1 MKKINK
7 ITVVGAGTMGAG
19 IAQVCI
25 ENGCQVVL
33 CDIKDEFVE
42 KGFNTIKSFLGRKVE
57 KGKLDKAGFDE
68 IIDRISLSTD
78 LAEAVMGSDLVV
90 EAVFEDL
97 ALKQKIFKDLDQFS
111 APDTI
116 LASNTSTLSITEIAS
131 ATKRPER
138 VVGTHFFSPVPVMK
152 LVEVIKGNE
161 TKDEIVKATLS
172 FSESVG
178 KTPILAKD
186 VPGFIVN
193 RFLCLLYNEAANQIL
208 NGYATPKDIDLGM
221 KLGANHP
228 MGIAE
233 LMDMAGV
240 DVVYNALEALYEMTN
255 EDRYKPSPLFVDMIN
270 ANKLGRKTGEGFYK
284 Y

>member
-33 CDIKDEFVE
+33 CDIKDDFVE

-172 FSESVG
+172 FCETFG